1 MSVMAFDQ
9 KKKAHTLWALA
20 LTAMGVFLC
29 VKTPYALRHTSDT
42 SFLSFAR
49 YVIAALLVLGGVKKL
64 YSLYFSKN
72 EESSHEE

>member
-9 KKKAHTLWALA
+9 KKAQTLWAIA
-20 LTAMGVFLC
+20 VTAMGVLLC

-49 YVIAALLVLGGVKKL
+49 YFIAALLILGGVKRL
-64 YSLYFSKN
+64 YSLYLSKH
-72 EESSHEE
+72 EKSSHEE